1 MIFLKYS
8 PKYKFQTRYLTALD
22 IWLLLCMLFVA
33 MATFEYA
40 TLLGIKFGK
49 QLGLVE
55 AIKTMSLLYQQSHLS
70 QDGFK
75 RQKG

>member
-1 MIFLKYS
+1 MIFLEYS
-8 PKYKFQTRYLTALD
+8 PSTDFQTRYLTALD

-49 QLGLVE
+49 QLGLVDPLK
-55 AIKTMSLLYQQSHLS
+55 AKI
-70 QDGFK
+70 
-75 RQKG
+75 